1 MLFMENAII
10 TFKDKNS
17 NNTIDIELLYNKE
30 TSTVDYDVK
39 LGENYS
45 QNSEMDFI
53 GFLAHMFL
61 QTLQIEDKQ

>member
-1 MLFMENAII
+1 MENAIV

-17 NNTIDIELLYNKE
+17 NNTIDIDLLYNKE
-30 TSTVDYDVK
+30 LSTIDYDVK
-39 LGENYS
+39 LSENYS

>member
-1 MLFMENAII
+1 MENAIV

-30 TSTVDYDVK
+30 LSTIDYDVK
-39 LGENYS
+39 LSENYS

-61 QTLQIEDKQ
+61 QTLLIEDKQ

>member
-1 MLFMENAII
+1 MENAIV

-30 TSTVDYDVK
+30 LSTIDYDVK
-39 LGENYS
+39 LSENYS

-53 GFLAHMFL
+53 GFLARMFL

>member
-1 MLFMENAII
+1 MENAIV

-39 LGENYS
+39 FSENYS

-53 GFLAHMFL
+53 GFL
-61 QTLQIEDKQ
+61 

>member
-1 MLFMENAII
+1 MENAII

-17 NNTIDIELLYNKE
+17 NNTIDIDLLYNKE
-30 TSTVDYDVK
+30 LSTIDYDVK
-39 LGENYS
+39 LSENYS

>member
-1 MLFMENAII
+1 MENAIV
-10 TFKDKNS
+10 TFKDEKS
-17 NNTIDIELLYNKE
+17 NNTIDIERLYNKE

-39 LGENYS
+39 FSENYS

-61 QTLQIEDKQ
+61 QTLQIENKE

>member
-1 MLFMENAII
+1 MESAIV

-30 TSTVDYDVK
+30 LSTIDYDVK
-39 LGENYS
+39 LSENYS

>member
-1 MLFMENAII
+1 MENAVI

-30 TSTVDYDVK
+30 LSTIDYDVK
-39 LGENYS
+39 LSENYS

>member
-1 MLFMENAII
+1 MENAIV

-30 TSTVDYDVK
+30 LSTIDYDVK
-39 LGENYS
+39 LSEKYS

>member
-1 MLFMENAII
+1 MENAIV
-10 TFKDKNS
+10 TLKDKYS

-30 TSTVDYDVK
+30 LSTIDYDVK
-39 LGENYS
+39 LSENYS
-45 QNSEMDFI
+45 QNSEMDFV

>member
-1 MLFMENAII
+1 MENAIV
-10 TFKDKNS
+10 TFKDKNN

-30 TSTVDYDVK
+30 LSTIDYDVK
-39 LGENYS
+39 LSENYS

>member
-1 MLFMENAII
+1 MGNAIV
-10 TFKDKNS
+10 TFKDKTS

-30 TSTVDYDVK
+30 LSTIDYDVK
-39 LGENYS
+39 LSENYS

-61 QTLQIEDKQ
+61 QPLQIEDKQ

>member
-1 MLFMENAII
+1 MENAIVA
-10 TFKDKNS
+10 FKDKNS

-30 TSTVDYDVK
+30 LSTIDYDVK
-39 LGENYS
+39 LSENYS

>member
-1 MLFMENAII
+1 MENAIV

-17 NNTIDIELLYNKE
+17 NNAIDIELLYNKE
-30 TSTVDYDVK
+30 LSTIDYDVK
-39 LGENYS
+39 LSENYS